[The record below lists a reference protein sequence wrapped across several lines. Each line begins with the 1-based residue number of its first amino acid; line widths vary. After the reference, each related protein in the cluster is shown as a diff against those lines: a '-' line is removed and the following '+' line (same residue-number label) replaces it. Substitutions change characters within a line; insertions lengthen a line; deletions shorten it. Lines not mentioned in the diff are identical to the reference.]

1 MSITV
6 KTNGT
11 QQCITLTGE
20 LKIFTESESWQSR
33 QLTLRNAEGVEIDLL
48 GVGDID
54 KAGIQLLLMT
64 SKSEQDKSSP
74 VRCLN
79 HSQAVVDGLDLFD
92 LVAHFGVPVEEEA
105 EKSAFKHEFGRC
117 NSEAS

>member
-11 QQCITLTGE
+11 QQCITLSGE
-20 LKIFTESESWQSR
+20 LTIFTASELWQSL
-33 QLTLRNAEGVEIDLL
+33 QLTLKNAEGVEIDLL
-48 GVGDID
+48 GVSDMD
-54 KAGIQLLLMT
+54 TAGIQLLMMS
-64 SKSEQDKSSP
+64 SKSGQDKSSP
-74 VRCLN
+74 VRFLN
-79 HSQAVVDGLDLFD
+79 HSQAVLDGLDLFD

-105 EKSAFKHEFGRC
+105 EKSACNHEFGRC